1 MDFEFEELKK
11 EFLNE
16 AQEKIVEMRA
26 IVEGGLGADDSLERL
41 TNLAHQ
47 LKGSGGSYG
56 YSRISSDGARLEDLL
71 ERDGSVDREEIE
83 KGLSDLEDEVTR
95 QLAAFESGDGA
106 RLS

>member
-16 AQEKIVEMRA
+16 AQEKIGQMKA
-26 IVEGGLGADDSLERL
+26 LVEGGFDEGDSLERL

-56 YSRISSDGARLEDLL
+56 YSRISSDGARLEELL
-71 ERDGSVDREEIE
+71 ECDGSVDREEID
-83 KGLSDLEDEVTR
+83 KGISDLEDEVTR
-95 QLAAFESGDGA
+95 QLAAFESRDA
-106 RLS
+106 LS

>member
-16 AQEKIVEMRA
+16 AKEKIVEMRA
-26 IVEGGLGADDSLERL
+26 IVEAGFDEGDSLERL

-56 YSRISSDGARLEDLL
+56 YARISSDGARLEEIL
-71 ERDGSVDREEIE
+71 EGDGSADREGVER
-83 KGLSDLEDEVTR
+83 GLSDLEDEVAR
-95 QLAAFESGDGA
+95 QLAAFDS
-106 RLS
+106 